1 MKLFGKSFKIS
12 ASLVVII
19 VLLLATI
26 IIGYIYW
33 KTANGR
39 LAAILGSLFA
49 GLIVAIIQFL
59 IAWQDYRETEKIKK
73 LKLMDIIYNRAN
85 KELYVKY
92 IENAN
97 RNMDV
102 MGVTA
107 VRFFRDFADTTH
119 GSPDS
124 SKVLLY
130 ALENK
135 VQIRL
140 LLPAE
145 EFLLSE
151 EKKRNAKEV
160 RNKYCELRKK
170 YQNIQIR
177 YFSHIAAHSIF
188 RMDDTCII
196 GPVFP
201 DLESRN
207 TPALRLRSSSP
218 MAIPYLDY
226 FESEWEK
233 AKEIDNA

>member
-1 MKLFGKSFKIS
+1 MKFFGKNFKMS
-12 ASLVVII
+12 ASLIVMI
-19 VLLLATI
+19 VLLLATV
-26 IIGYIYW
+26 IIGIMYW
-33 KTANGR
+33 TTANGR
-39 LAAILGSLFA
+39 LTAILGSLFA

-59 IAWQDYRETEKIKK
+59 IAWQDYRETEKITK
-73 LKLMDIIYNRAN
+73 LKLMGILYNRAS
-85 KELYVKY
+85 KELYVQY
-92 IENAN
+92 IDDTN
-97 RNMDV
+97 RNMDI

-107 VRFFRDFADTTH
+107 VRLFRDFADTTH

-124 SKVLLY
+124 SRVLLK
-130 ALENK
+130 ALDNN
-135 VQIRL
+135 VHVRL
-140 LLPAE
+140 LLPAK
-145 EFLLSE
+145 EFLNDDKLH
-151 EKKRNAKEV
+151 NAEEV
-160 RNKYCELRKK
+160 RNKYYELRKK
-170 YQNIQIR
+170 YQNIEIR

-226 FESEWEK
+226 FELEWEK

>member
-1 MKLFGKSFKIS
+1 MKLFGKNFKIS

-19 VLLLATI
+19 ILLLATI

-49 GLIVAIIQFL
+49 GFIVAIIQFL

-92 IENAN
+92 IEDTN

-119 GSPDS
+119 GSPDG

-130 ALENK
+130 ALENN

-145 EFLLSE
+145 EFLLGE
-151 EKKRNAKEV
+151 EKKRNAEEV
-160 RNKYCELRKK
+160 RNKYFELRKK
-170 YQNIQIR
+170 YQNITSV
-177 YFSHIAAHSIF
+177 Y
-188 RMDDTCII
+188 
-196 GPVFP
+196 
-201 DLESRN
+201 
-207 TPALRLRSSSP
+207 
-218 MAIPYLDY
+218 
-226 FESEWEK
+226 
-233 AKEIDNA
+233 